1 MDEAGQPSSEPARV
15 GGTGGGTVAGHTGAW
30 RIVSDTGSLP
40 QAEPYGP
47 RWRSP
52 AATDPRGGAEG
63 YPRYE
68 MVAPVSPAVSGERA
82 GFDAGESDPRAGE
95 IEQAIDE
102 AERDS
107 WSAPWV
113 PAEHST
119 RPSAGVDDDMPVLAR
134 ATAASQAA
142 QQVGEE
148 LARPWASPEQP
159 VTHARPTSAPPA
171 GSGAYAVYGGPF
183 GGPPP
188 PGMVGYAAPS
198 ASQPMPPQPAVP
210 QPGAMSQQQAMSQ
223 QAVPQQVMPQPPAA
237 PQAAAP
243 PTAAA
248 GFAPAYSN
256 QAPAR
261 PATEALGPVSRAAAR
276 ASLPDLRGPLQESR
290 GPLPEQRAAFQDPW
304 LEQVA
309 PERGNP
315 GESVDA
321 ARDAAAAAQALS
333 ATQGALSRTRSARAH
348 AVTDDF
354 TAVGA
359 TFAAA
364 HDARGEL
371 SEYEPPR
378 GGDLPALRQVPGG
391 GALPQRVPA
400 APDVPDV
407 PDDEPEYDQIEQEPP
422 AAPVASPELARIATH
437 LRSDED
443 LLEEAPGR
451 PDGFDMEAVIAAV
464 RGVEGVREAQLRQ
477 NANGVHTLR
486 LDLADGAD
494 GARVSREVARLL
506 KQRMGLAAE
515 PRRTPG
521 AAGPPPPPGAL
532 GPLGQPRD
540 TFPVAGAA
548 PAPTLPMPA
557 SAAEHLGGPVAA
569 NAGGAGRGEE
579 RGAESLR
586 RHAAP
591 GLHGRGSTDLHSG
604 PQAEHAPA
612 TPPLRRAARAGEGS
626 RVVLDQV
633 QVNTLGLD
641 ATVTVRLVSGG
652 GPAEG
657 RASGPSVDGYVLRLA
672 AVAAASAVDQL
683 LSTVDTWEQQ
693 RGRCFVEHAAVVP
706 LGSCEVAVV
715 VVLLACGGWVEQLS
729 GAALVNG
736 DPRQAIV
743 RATLAAVNRRLDGLL
758 G

>member
-1 MDEAGQPSSEPARV
+1 VDEAGQPSSEPARV
-15 GGTGGGTVAGHTGAW
+15 SSTGGGAAAGHTGTW
-30 RIVSDTGSLP
+30 RIVSETGSLP
-40 QAEPYGP
+40 QAEPFGP

-52 AATDPRGGAEG
+52 AAADGRGGPEN

-68 MVAPVSPAVSGERA
+68 MVAPVSPAVGGEHA
-82 GFDAGESDPRAGE
+82 GYDAGEPDIRDGE
-95 IEQAIDE
+95 IEQVIGE
-102 AERDS
+102 ADREN
-107 WSAPWV
+107 WSAPWA
-113 PAEHST
+113 PAEHRALT
-119 RPSAGVDDDMPVLAR
+119 FDRHPAVEDDDMPVLAR
-134 ATAASQAA
+134 ATAANQQAVEDA
-142 QQVGEE
+142 
-148 LARPWASPEQP
+148 ARDWSGPDQP
-159 VTHARPTSAPPA
+159 VAHARPTSAPPV
-171 GSGAYAVYGGPF
+171 GSGAHVAPAAYGAPPSF

-188 PGMVGYAAPS
+188 PGPAGHAAPPTPQY
-198 ASQPMPPQPAVP
+198 APQPAP
-210 QPGAMSQQQAMSQ
+210 LQGAPHQA
-223 QAVPQQVMPQPPAA
+223 MPQPQAA
-237 PQAAAP
+237 PLPPQAAAQP
-243 PTAAA
+243 VVPA
-248 GFAPAYSN
+248 GFAPAYPN
-256 QAPAR
+256 RAPAR
-261 PATEALGPVSRAAAR
+261 PLAEALGPVNRAAVR
-276 ASLPDLRGPLQESR
+276 APLPDPR

-304 LEQVA
+304 AEQAA
-309 PERGNP
+309 PERSDL
-315 GESVDA
+315 GESAEAV
-321 ARDAAAAAQALS
+321 RDASAAAQALS
-333 ATQGALSRTRSARAH
+333 ATQGALSRTRAARAH

-371 SEYEPPR
+371 SECEP
-378 GGDLPALRQVPGG
+378 GDGDLPPLRQVAGG

-407 PDDEPEYDQIEQEPP
+407 PDDEPEHDQVQEPP

-437 LRSDED
+437 LRSDAD

-464 RGVEGVREAQLRQ
+464 RGVEGVRDAQLRQ
-477 NANGVHTLR
+477 NPNGVHTLR

-506 KQRMGLAAE
+506 KRRMGLAAE
-515 PRRTPG
+515 PRRTSG
-521 AAGPPPPPGAL
+521 AAGTPAPAGPI
-532 GPLGQPRD
+532 GPLGQSRNA
-540 TFPVAGAA
+540 FPVAGAA
-548 PAPTLPMPA
+548 PAPVVPMPA
-557 SAAEHLGGPVAA
+557 SAAEHLGGPAAA
-569 NAGGAGRGEE
+569 NAAASTRGAEE
-579 RGAESLR
+579 RGMEPQR
-586 RHAAP
+586 RHAAT
-591 GLHGRGSTDLHSG
+591 GLHGRGSTDVHSG
-604 PQAEHAPA
+604 LQAAPAPA

-736 DPRQAIV
+736 DPRQAVV